1 MAQKLSGAN
10 DVERLLALGNMTYKE
25 QSVWFLNAFWPQ
37 FGGEAERVWNF
48 AHRFIELDVDKK
60 DQGNALDELNAHRFL
75 EKIGETLTVHAMR
88 DRLRSTGAIGQN
100 DRPKLV
106 PIIHYLLFK
115 YGVDFHTL
123 VNAPQGNKE
132 EIDKAQRLLDEVQ
145 AAFREATAR
154 EAEAK
159 RSEEQAKARERDAK
173 ASEAEAKAREADA
186 KASEADARAR
196 EADARARED
205 ELRAAQEELEAALAE
220 LKAQED
226 AFNNRTEELKRLS
239 TTGGLVSQNKAK
251 NELAQH
257 LSSDPLPLR
266 RAKITQEAAVKKA
279 EKATAIAAEAR
290 AVAENARVAAENA
303 RKAAEK
309 ARQEAERARQA
320 AERAR
325 EAAEEAVEEAR
336 RKVEEAEAY
345 LEEVKARV
353 PEGAIWWMERELH
366 EARAYLPAS
375 KGGYKKQK

>member
-186 KASEADARAR
+186 KAR